1 MKNAFKMSAALLCP
15 EWLEEVLKVT
25 GVVSLLALP
34 SMNIVNRRWIGMG
47 WVYLMIKKV
56 LEKLI
61 PQQFVEVLMAHCR
74 ISCFLP

>member
-1 MKNAFKMSAALLCP
+1 MKNTFKMSAALLCP

-34 SMNIVNRRWIGMG
+34 SMNIVKRRWIGMG
-47 WVYLMIKKV
+47 WMYLMIKKV

-61 PQQFVEVLMAHCR
+61 PQQFVETLMAHCR

>member
-1 MKNAFKMSAALLCP
+1 MSAALLCP

-34 SMNIVNRRWIGMG
+34 SMNIVNIRWIGMR

-61 PQQFVEVLMAHCR
+61 PQQFVEALMTHCR